1 MVETKYDLE
10 ELLKHQEHIIT
21 DTEDCKRDA
30 DRCAD
35 AWKKLYIPYF
45 SQSEFWKDCDFSKS
59 ARKGFFE
66 FEDCSISGDVVFNFG
81 KDKKF
86 KRNLNIFSVC
96 YVVIT
101 GIMKHSNIYRNW
113 NIVIS

>member
-35 AWKKLYIPYF
+35 AWEKLYIPYF
-45 SQSEFWKDCDFSKS
+45 LQSEFWKDCDYSKA

-86 KRNLNIFSVC
+86 KRNQKEKILYTKGFS
-96 YVVIT
+96 
-101 GIMKHSNIYRNW
+101 KSNILGSSKNFKIGTR
-113 NIVIS
+113 